1 LYFVAQHVE
10 AGDRNFNSAAA
21 RPILAYDGRQIHKI
35 SSLPQKAA
43 GAKCKMA
50 VGGIPFWILANGKS
64 VVTG

>member
-1 LYFVAQHVE
+1 MM
-10 AGDRNFNSAAA
+10 D
-21 RPILAYDGRQIHKI
+21 DKI